1 MILQG
6 VSVCS
11 GCALAPSFLLAQLPD
26 FDLAERAAESVDET
40 LHRIEAA
47 FRAVTAELTEEQ
59 AAYTAADASERAELA
74 GVQLA
79 MLEDSFFR
87 DRISANADMGLSAAA
102 AVLSA
107 AKEQED
113 MLLALD
119 DDYMSARADDIHDL
133 ALRVVC
139 SALGLS
145 RPALSGLTAD
155 CVVVT
160 ERLLP
165 STLMSAKLEHI
176 KGLVIGSGTKT
187 SHVSIL
193 ASGLQIPTLVGCGII
208 SAVKAGET
216 VYLDGEKGVLRCG
229 MSGEELTECRT
240 ELAEFQRKQ
249 QLLAEYG
256 SRPFVSGDGVKSGLY
271 LNITDP
277 CELLRPM
284 ACSCDGV
291 GLFRS
296 EFLFLDRKT
305 LPSEDE
311 QYEEYAQAA
320 KSLDGRTLTIRTID
334 IGGDKDAP
342 ALGLPKEE
350 NPFMGYRAVRIC
362 MDRSDLIL
370 AQLRAI
376 LRAAVCGDVRV
387 MFPMIATVTELEA
400 MLEYLR
406 QADAQLTA
414 EHVPHRADVKVGIM
428 VEVPS
433 AVVMLDQ
440 LLELV
445 DFVSIGSNDLVQYT
459 FAADRLNEK
468 VSYLNQFMHPAVLRL
483 LHRTISLTH
492 ERGKECSLCGEM
504 AGDRVGLAAL
514 AILGLRKF
522 SMSSSKLLQA
532 KHLMSLLEL
541 GTLRGLQEPLLRV
554 RNAEQAVALLKA
566 ALPEEYFGA

>member
-1 MILQG
+1 
-6 VSVCS
+6 
-11 GCALAPSFLLAQLPD
+11 
-26 FDLAERAAESVDET
+26 
-40 LHRIEAA
+40 
-47 FRAVTAELTEEQ
+47 
-59 AAYTAADASERAELA
+59 
-74 GVQLA
+74 

-113 MLLALD
+113 MLLALN

-155 CVVVT
+155 CVVVA

-311 QYEEYAQAA
+311 QYEAYAQAA

-350 NPFMGYRAVRIC
+350 NPFMGYRAW
-362 MDRSDLIL
+362 RS
-370 AQLRAI
+370 
-376 LRAAVCGDVRV
+376 
-387 MFPMIATVTELEA
+387 
-400 MLEYLR
+400 
-406 QADAQLTA
+406 
-414 EHVPHRADVKVGIM
+414 
-428 VEVPS
+428 S
-433 AVVMLDQ
+433 AR
-440 LLELV
+440 
-445 DFVSIGSNDLVQYT
+445 SC
-459 FAADRLNEK
+459 
-468 VSYLNQFMHPAVLRL
+468 VLR
-483 LHRTISLTH
+483 S
-492 ERGKECSLCGEM
+492 
-504 AGDRVGLAAL
+504 AAT
-514 AILGLRKF
+514 F
-522 SMSSSKLLQA
+522 
-532 KHLMSLLEL
+532 
-541 GTLRGLQEPLLRV
+541 V
-554 RNAEQAVALLKA
+554 
-566 ALPEEYFGA
+566 